1 MIIRE
6 YLERVIK
13 PREQC
18 EEWGLPALKDRMP
31 SSYYNIIKHAKR
43 IYVSTSEGVI
53 PKLKRR
59 IGRSL
64 EKNV

>member
-18 EEWGLPALKDRMP
+18 EERGVPTPRDRMP
-31 SSYYNIIKHAKR
+31 SYYYNVIKHAKR

-53 PKLKRR
+53 SKLKRR
-59 IGRSL
+59 IGKAL
-64 EKNV
+64 EKNI